1 MIKAQIVDTISQR
14 TGIEKEAVKVTVD
27 AFMESIIES
36 LVGGKNVSLRGF
48 GNFIVKKKPQKNFHA
63 APGKWF
69 LIPEHNEPF
78 FKPCDEFKELV
89 KKNVK

>member
-36 LVGGKNVSLRGF
+36 LVGGNYVSLRGF
-48 GNFIVKKKPQKNFHA
+48 GNFIVKKKPPKNFHA
-63 APGKWF
+63 APGRWI